1 MSVQTYILTG
11 YFCSLCFSSFSHIRW
26 LLPESLVINKVVPV
40 TQKECVLRYPICTS
54 AYLTV
59 VFPSGFVCP
68 LSLGD
73 WATFHSGSSW
83 PSSSLSVVPGFL
95 HGVLVP
101 VKIQGGHF
109 SNRNAGC
116 SQCLCCFLQNK
127 KRASRE
133 EEGQEAKKLIKNK
146 DVSTHLSSFPA
157 WQKFWHFLSVWLVH
171 WHLFLWTVAFVG
183 KKSFKERLDLEG
195 LPSPYGTMCLLWKE
209 RNRRHE
215 HN

>member
-54 AYLTV
+54 ASLTV

-83 PSSSLSVVPGFL
+83 PSSSLLGLGLHAASELESFLLIQVPLFL
-95 HGVLVP
+95 NALYQKTSYLV
-101 VKIQGGHF
+101 F
-109 SNRNAGC
+109 
-116 SQCLCCFLQNK
+116 CL
-127 KRASRE
+127 STVIP
-133 EEGQEAKKLIKNK
+133 KKLVFQGFRFLILLSWVIRKVKAFSLYVLLLTLNCFAIPLQK
-146 DVSTHLSSFPA
+146 VSRCFDRYLCVL
-157 WQKFWHFLSVWLVH
+157 FW
-171 WHLFLWTVAFVG
+171 
-183 KKSFKERLDLEG
+183 KSLA
-195 LPSPYGTMCLLWKE
+195 
-209 RNRRHE
+209 N
-215 HN
+215 

>member
-83 PSSSLSVVPGFL
+83 PSSSLLGLGLHAASELESFLLIQVPLFL
-95 HGVLVP
+95 NALY
-101 VKIQGGHF
+101 KRSSF
-109 SNRNAGC
+109 SFFPLRRKAYLAC
-116 SQCLCCFLQNK
+116 ISQ
-127 KRASRE
+127 
-133 EEGQEAKKLIKNK
+133 AKKKNQKTSYLVFCLSTVIPKKLVFQGFRFLILLSWVIRKVKAFSLYVLLLTLNCFAIPLQK
-146 DVSTHLSSFPA
+146 VSRCFDRYLCVL
-157 WQKFWHFLSVWLVH
+157 FW
-171 WHLFLWTVAFVG
+171 
-183 KKSFKERLDLEG
+183 KSLA
-195 LPSPYGTMCLLWKE
+195 
-209 RNRRHE
+209 N
-215 HN
+215 